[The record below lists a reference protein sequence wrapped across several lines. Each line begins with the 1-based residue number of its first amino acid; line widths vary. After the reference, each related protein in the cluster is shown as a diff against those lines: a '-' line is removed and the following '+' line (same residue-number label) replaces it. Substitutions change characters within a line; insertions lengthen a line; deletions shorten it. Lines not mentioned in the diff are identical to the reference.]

1 MFPKFF
7 KLEINTLVNLVT
19 WIIAQLQDR
28 ALEKVSTAESR
39 EEAAKVLM
47 AEAERERVQAKVALK
62 LAENITKMLK

>member
-7 KLEINTLVNLVT
+7 KLDINTLVNIMT

-28 ALEKVSTAESR
+28 ALEKISTAESR

>member
-7 KLEINTLVNLVT
+7 KLDINTLVNIVT

-28 ALEKVSTAESR
+28 ALEKISTAESR
-39 EEAAKVLM
+39 EEAAKVLL
-47 AEAERERVQAKVALK
+47 AEAEYERLQAKVALK